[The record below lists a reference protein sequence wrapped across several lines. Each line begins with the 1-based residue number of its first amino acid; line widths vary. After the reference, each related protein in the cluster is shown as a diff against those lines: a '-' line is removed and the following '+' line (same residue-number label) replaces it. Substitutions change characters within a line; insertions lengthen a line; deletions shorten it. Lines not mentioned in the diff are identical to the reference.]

1 MNNKYHL
8 EFTKK
13 AARKY
18 KKLTIKNIHL
28 QEKIQET
35 LKVLVDDPFHSKL
48 KTHKVQITNYGIV
61 YSSSVTKDIRII
73 WEFEKEKI
81 TIVLLDIGGHSGSKG
96 VYK

>member
-1 MNNKYHL
+1 MSNKYQL

-18 KKLTIKNIHL
+18 KKLTTNNNQL
-28 QEKIQET
+28 QQKIQET

-48 KTHKVQITNYGIV
+48 KSHKVQISNYGIV
-61 YSSSVTKDIRII
+61 YSSSVTKDLRMI
-73 WEFEKEKI
+73 WELEKDKV
-81 TIVLLDIGGHSGSKG
+81 TIILLDIGGHSGSRG

>member
-1 MNNKYHL
+1 MSNKYHL

-13 AARKY
+13 TARKY
-18 KKLTIKNIHL
+18 KKLTVKNIHL
-28 QEKIQET
+28 QEKIREI

-61 YSSSVTKDIRII
+61 YSSRVTQDFRII
-73 WEFEKEKI
+73 WDFEKDKI
-81 TIVLLDIGGHSGSKG
+81 IIVLLDIGGHSGSKG